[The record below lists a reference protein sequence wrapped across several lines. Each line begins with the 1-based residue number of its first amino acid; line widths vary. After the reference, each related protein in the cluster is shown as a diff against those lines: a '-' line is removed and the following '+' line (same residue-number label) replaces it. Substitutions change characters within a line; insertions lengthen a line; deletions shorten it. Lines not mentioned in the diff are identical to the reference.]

1 MEIIDQGVVCAGQ
14 KGTDWQSCAFPSCC
28 VLPSGR
34 WIASFRAASKKE
46 NAPGQRVVLSCSD
59 DEGKRWS
66 EPVAPF
72 LPTEVEGKLGSF
84 RNAYLS
90 SCGDNRVSISL
101 YWIDESDFSRPWF
114 NEKTGGLWDSRIFN
128 ALSEDGGETW
138 SVPVIV
144 DTTPYNVPTAVTGY
158 LLNLPN
164 GELACQFETYNHYDD
179 TCPWEFRSVIMFSA
193 DGGKTFPRHTV
204 VSAADRIYHWDQK
217 LSVLPDGSVIGIF
230 WTYDD
235 KESEYLNIH
244 ASKSLDSGYTWSE
257 PWDTGVP
264 GQPGLT
270 VSTLDGGMVIPYVD
284 RTDAPAIKMRKSN
297 DGGQTWPE
305 ESEIIL
311 YDSRIASQTISKDS
325 MQGVW
330 DELEKYS
337 VGLPAPAI
345 LPDGGVLVVYYVGRD
360 ADQTDIRW
368 SHIEV

>member
-1 MEIIDQGVVCAGQ
+1 
-14 KGTDWQSCAFPSCC
+14 
-28 VLPSGR
+28 
-34 WIASFRAASKKE
+34 
-46 NAPGQRVVLSCSD
+46 
-59 DEGKRWS
+59 
-66 EPVAPF
+66 
-72 LPTEVEGKLGSF
+72 
-84 RNAYLS
+84 
-90 SCGDNRVSISL
+90 
-101 YWIDESDFSRPWF
+101 
-114 NEKTGGLWDSRIFN
+114 
-128 ALSEDGGETW
+128 
-138 SVPVIV
+138 
-144 DTTPYNVPTAVTGY
+144 
-158 LLNLPN
+158 
-164 GELACQFETYNHYDD
+164 
-179 TCPWEFRSVIMFSA
+179 
-193 DGGKTFPRHTV
+193 
-204 VSAADRIYHWDQK
+204 
-217 LSVLPDGSVIGIF
+217 
-230 WTYDD
+230 
-235 KESEYLNIH
+235 
-244 ASKSLDSGYTWSE
+244 
-257 PWDTGVP
+257 VP